1 MARDWKSWL
10 ASASVLLL
18 VGAGCAGSVD
28 QNASLEAE
36 TGVEAE
42 DDSKAEGGASLNAS
56 VDAAVDAAF
65 AEVDASSKQE
75 LEENDDA
82 EIVGNDSA
90 ELKAYGNTYVE
101 SEL

>member
-1 MARDWKSWL
+1 MVHNWKSWL

-28 QNASLEAE
+28 QKASLEAE
-36 TGVEAE
+36 TGMEAGE
-42 DDSKAEGGASLNAS
+42 KTGEGASLDAS
-56 VDAAVDAAF
+56 VDAAVDAAL
-65 AEVDASSKQE
+65 AEIDASTRME
-75 LEENDDA
+75 LEENQDADVVANDD
-82 EIVGNDSA
+82 A

>member
-1 MARDWKSWL
+1 MVRNWKSWL

-36 TGVEAE
+36 TGAKAG
-42 DDSKAEGGASLNAS
+42 DDLKVEGGASLDSS
-56 VDAAVDAAF
+56 VDAAVNAAF
-65 AEVDASSKQE
+65 AEVEASTKRE
-75 LEENDDA
+75 LEENTDA
-82 EIVGNDSA
+82 EIITNDSA
-90 ELKAYGNTYVE
+90 ELNAYGNTYVE